1 MKMLKAF
8 RKDKQVIK
16 RTDLS
21 FSLGNLKGA
30 QNAVCE
36 IPFAYSLHGLNPFQ
50 LSTVQ
55 LITPGFCYGVLWLL
69 LS

>member
-1 MKMLKAF
+1 MLKAF

-21 FSLGNLKGA
+21 FSFGNLKGA

-36 IPFAYSLHGLNPFQ
+36 IPFAKASMG
-50 LSTVQ
+50 
-55 LITPGFCYGVLWLL
+55 
-69 LS
+69 